1 MQKCRIIDGSLVA
14 KKILDDLRLQVS
26 EFRKATD
33 VTPSLVAIL
42 VGQNPASQ
50 IYVNKKIKACEDIG
64 IKASKIEINSDSELL
79 STIQNINQNQTVHG
93 CILQMPLPS
102 GMNPNQYL
110 PLISPEKDVD
120 VFHPFNI
127 GLLSQ
132 GNPYL
137 KPCTPYG
144 IQVLLEKNHISLS
157 GKHVVII
164 NRSNIVGKP
173 LSLLMLQNDA
183 TVTVCHDK
191 TSPELLKSITKTADI
206 VVVAVGIPNF
216 LTPDMIRNGA
226 GVIDVGI
233 NRLSSGKIVGDCHPD
248 INTVAEWLTP
258 VPGGVGP
265 MTVAMLLENT
275 LNAAKRKLNYV

>member
-14 KKILDDLRLQVS
+14 KQILDDLRVQVS
-26 EFRKATD
+26 EFKKATN
-33 VTPSLVAIL
+33 VTPSLIAIL
-42 VGQNPASQ
+42 VGQNSASQ
-50 IYVNKKIKACEDIG
+50 IYVNKKIKACEDVG
-64 IKASKIEINSDSELL
+64 IKAGKIEINSDPELL
-79 STIQNINQNQTVHG
+79 STIQNINHDQTVHG
-93 CILQMPLPS
+93 CILQMPLPQ

-110 PLISPEKDVD
+110 SLISPEKDVD

-132 GNPYL
+132 GKPYL

-191 TSPELLKSITKTADI
+191 TYPELLKSITKTADI

-216 LTPDMIRNGA
+216 LTPDMIRKGA

-233 NRLSSGKIVGDCHPD
+233 NRLTGGKIVGDCHPD